1 MGRWEKLKCINR
13 EYDIT
18 ANYANKITPINAKIL
33 AKISDQL
40 AKISGENKIELEPLV
55 KNYL

>member
-18 ANYANKITPINAKIL
+18 ANMREKNYANLRETL
-33 AKISDQL
+33 AKISD
-40 AKISGENKIELEPLV
+40 
-55 KNYL
+55 